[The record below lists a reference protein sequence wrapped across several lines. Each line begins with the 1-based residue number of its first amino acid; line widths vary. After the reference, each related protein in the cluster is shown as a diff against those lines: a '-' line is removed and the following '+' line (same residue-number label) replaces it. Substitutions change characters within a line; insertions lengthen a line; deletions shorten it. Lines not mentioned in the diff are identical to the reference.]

1 MSRYFICVA
10 LLAAAALVTVAQG
23 ATFRIVDT
31 QPTCFVED
39 ISYGSDTV
47 AGRFER
53 KRNTATDHVPVKFV
67 VATPKKE
74 IPLVQT
80 TAKPGMNTFSFKPI
94 PEDGLGFHTICFTV
108 EQWGWKSVH
117 DSDFIQISIEVDH
130 HDRFT
135 ILPRA
140 APEVTRQKVHKTDE
154 VFMFTDFD
162 GQQKETLRT
171 HDYIERVN
179 KLLTQISVVS
189 EEVAQEVKHFEE
201 RTGRMRLTTES
212 TFTRVW
218 VLAVATMVA
227 MVAVSWVQFAF
238 LKSFLKR
245 KKLV

>member
-1 MSRYFICVA
+1 MPSATLAAFACA
-10 LLAAAALVTVAQG
+10 LLAATALG

-53 KRNTATDHVPVKFV
+53 KRNPATDHVGVKFTV
-67 VATPKKE
+67 TTPKKE
-74 IPLVQT
+74 IPLVTT
-80 TAKPGMNTFSFKPI
+80 TAKPGINPFSFKPI
-94 PEDGLGFHTICFTV
+94 PDDGLGFHSICFTV
-108 EQWGWKSVH
+108 EQWGWKSAH
-117 DSDFIQISIEVDH
+117 DNDYIQISLELDH

-154 VFMFTDFD
+154 VFVFTDFD

-171 HDYIERVN
+171 HDYIERIN
-179 KLLTQISVVS
+179 KLLAQISLTS

-201 RTGRMRLTTES
+201 RTLRMRHTTES

-218 VLAVATMVA
+218 VCAIATIVA
-227 MVAVSWVQFAF
+227 MVAVSWIQFSF
-238 LKSFLKR
+238 LKNFLKR